1 MQTGS
6 GRSVQK
12 IVGDYVLQHML
23 YTWSDVA
30 AASELSPKSV
40 VRAQLNTNIIYE
52 QLLNTCRR
60 KPAHSLVL
68 QSGIRR
74 FSSESAWCLFF
85 SQLLC
90 RLLVILW
97 GFFHWPIFSCQ
108 TWMTSEQ
115 KNSPLCFCCICWGSK
130 VANTFLMPEIIC
142 KLRCW
147 HQDASCQAGG
157 EGCTCHR
164 REVTQEVKPSQNAR
178 QRVLAVSEKQ
188 VTNCAHC

>member
-1 MQTGS
+1 MFNVLLIAYSSKDRYLTAWRIFVGLS
-6 GRSVQK
+6 FLRDANSVQK

-52 QLLNTCRR
+52 QLSNTCRR

-74 FSSESAWCLFF
+74 FSSESARCLFF

-90 RLLVILW
+90 RLLVILL
-97 GFFHWPIFSCQ
+97 GFFSHWLIFSCQ

-115 KNSPLCFCCICWGSK
+115 KN
-130 VANTFLMPEIIC
+130 
-142 KLRCW
+142 
-147 HQDASCQAGG
+147 
-157 EGCTCHR
+157 R
-164 REVTQEVKPSQNAR
+164 RALSVSVVSVEVPKWLIPF
-178 QRVLAVSEKQ
+178 
-188 VTNCAHC
+188 